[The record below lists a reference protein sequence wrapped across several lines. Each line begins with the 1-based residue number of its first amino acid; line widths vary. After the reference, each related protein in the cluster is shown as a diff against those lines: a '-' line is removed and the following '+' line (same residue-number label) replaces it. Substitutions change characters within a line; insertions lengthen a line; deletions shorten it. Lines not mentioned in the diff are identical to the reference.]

1 MQFSEM
7 DNVDLRLTLLNGSK
21 ISIENLEIIPYTLKE
36 IREYGYSKYMKNLR
50 WISLSVDD
58 FIDSILEEDKRES
71 LKKNRESLR
80 AFDFYIKLGGEV
92 MQKRLIKTLSMVF
105 RTDDIRVL
113 EDGVVAIGFIELG
126 IIIEDENG
134 NIAEVNHDRSDELDG
149 EEVKI
154 VHREN
159 FDDLVKIIKL
169 QNYLEQPSESDV
181 DDAEPAD
188 EETRAL
194 MEQMKS
200 MREEVERRKRQQ
212 NDDGEGEGIDLPDI
226 VSAVS
231 AKSNSINKL
240 NIWDFT
246 LYQIYDEY
254 ARLELID
261 SYDFSVKAMMAG
273 AKDVDLKH
281 WSSKL

>member
-36 IREYGYSKYMKNLR
+36 IREYGYSKYMKNLQ

-134 NIAEVNHDRSDELDG
+134 NIAEVNHDRLDELDG